1 MGTMDKSQVLTV
13 VIIEFIDY
21 LRYERQLSAQT
32 LKAYTR
38 DLDQFCAFLSERDF
52 NDWAAVKAED
62 IRAWVSKLHRN
73 GLSGKSIQRGLSSI
87 RAFYRFLLRE
97 QRLENNP
104 AQGIRAPKSAA
115 KLPAVMNPDEL
126 NQLLDLE
133 DTDPLT
139 LRDKAMM
146 ELFYS
151 SGLRLAEL
159 VSVDLNQINQQD
171 RSLVVVGKGNK
182 SRQLPVGKMAL
193 AAINHWLTVRDYLA
207 NPQEKALFVSKRG
220 NRISHRAVQQRLK
233 QQAEKQGSIQK
244 LHPHLLRHSFA
255 SHLLE
260 SSADLRA
267 VQELLGHA
275 DISTTQIYTHL
286 DFQHLADVYDKAH
299 PRARLKKSAE
309 SKNDKSG

>member
-1 MGTMDKSQVLTV
+1 M
-13 VIIEFIDY
+13 IEQFIDY
-21 LRYERQLSAQT
+21 CRYERQLSEKTIQ
-32 LKAYTR
+32 AYQR
-38 DLDQFCAFLSERDF
+38 DLDQFLNFSQEWQFHQWSEITQ
-52 NDWAAVKAED
+52 KQ
-62 IRAWVSKLHRN
+62 IRAWVSKRHRQ
-73 GLSGKSIQRGLSSI
+73 GLSGKSIQRELSAV
-87 RAFYRFLLRE
+87 RTFYRYLLKE
-97 QRLENNP
+97 NQVENNP
-104 AQGIRAPKSAA
+104 AQGVRAPKSAK
-115 KLPAVMNPDEL
+115 KLPKTMNPDEL
-126 NQLLDLE
+126 DHLLTYDE
-133 DTDPLT
+133 VDEQDPLNI
-139 LRDKAMM
+139 RDKAMM

-171 RSLVVVGKGNK
+171 KSLLVVGKGNK
-182 SRQLPVGKMAL
+182 SRLLPVGKMAL
-193 AAINHWLTVRDYLA
+193 IAINDWLKVRDYLA

-220 NRISHRAVQQRLK
+220 KRISHRAVQQRLK

-299 PRARLKKSAE
+299 PRARSKK
-309 SKNDKSG
+309 